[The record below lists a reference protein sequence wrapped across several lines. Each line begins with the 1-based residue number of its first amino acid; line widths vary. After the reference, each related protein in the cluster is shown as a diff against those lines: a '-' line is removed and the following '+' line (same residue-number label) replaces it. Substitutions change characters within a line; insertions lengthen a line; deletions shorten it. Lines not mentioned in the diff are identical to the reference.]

1 MHRADRDL
9 ARYAARVLCQI
20 DRRIPCH
27 SNRRDG
33 SVQFGLRSDE
43 HAHLVRCIP
52 FLPAGF
58 QPLRD
63 CCSLR
68 VVRREDLS
76 HRFGA
81 IEYGD
86 GAGSSVGVAVH
97 VRGLVRQQPV
107 RLPPDLMEVR

>member
-1 MHRADRDL
+1 MFCVVQLILDYEVHRTDCDFARD
-9 ARYAARVLCQI
+9 AARVLRQI

-27 SNRRDG
+27 CNRRDG

-68 VVRREDLS
+68 V
-76 HRFGA
+76 
-81 IEYGD
+81 
-86 GAGSSVGVAVH
+86 
-97 VRGLVRQQPV
+97 
-107 RLPPDLMEVR
+107 M